1 MRPIPI
7 TTGGH
12 VWLPH
17 GAPLR
22 TCVEALRRM
31 GYRLTTGAR
40 GRLMAERLH

>member
-1 MRPIPI
+1 MTAIPI

-12 VWLPH
+12 VWLPR

-22 TCVEALRRM
+22 SSVEALRRM

-40 GRLMAERLH
+40 GRLVAERLH